1 MAWRGGAKKS
11 TRGQAPGLVDPT
23 MSTMAELGV
32 KDIKVRGRGCVAALW
47 VLVGVG
53 SWRTQRL
60 AVSVRVRAA
69 LTGSLA
75 CAAQVA
81 APPPLFPLINLPTF
95 AWTEHDAYLVKKQ
108 RDLEEAMASSAFHV
122 VTAEAKVEIKRYSDR
137 YTNRRTTRV
146 PPSGALGTQLY
157 KPLYPL
163 ELAVPPWQKARAKAA
178 AAAAASAAA
187 ALRPPKMRRRNSYD
201 EELTVLEQQEGKRAG
216 GDDDDDDGDGD
227 AAVRDVAD
235 GVEDFADEDD
245 NDYVVNYYDSDENDA
260 GGADDD
266 GPTFS

>member
-1 MAWRGGAKKS
+1 M
-11 TRGQAPGLVDPT
+11 
-23 MSTMAELGV
+23 
-32 KDIKVRGRGCVAALW
+32 
-47 VLVGVG
+47 
-53 SWRTQRL
+53 
-60 AVSVRVRAA
+60 
-69 LTGSLA
+69 
-75 CAAQVA
+75 A